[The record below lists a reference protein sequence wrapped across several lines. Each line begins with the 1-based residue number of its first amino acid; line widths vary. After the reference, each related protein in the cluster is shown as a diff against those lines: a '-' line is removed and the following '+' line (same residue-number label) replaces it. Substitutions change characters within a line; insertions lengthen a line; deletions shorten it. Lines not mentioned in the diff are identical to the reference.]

1 MEWNLKDRKEL
12 TKINIR
18 QTDRQNRRNMMHV
31 CTLSYWLDEPHLH
44 YSNLYVCLCLC
55 LCVSISVWLLAR
67 WAMPSRLQPTCV
79 PVSVCVCV
87 CVCVSVSLYRTLSY
101 WLDEPRLH
109 DSSLY
114 VPALPAEY
122 QAQLLV
128 TVFQSQTVSIT
139 VQSLVTAPC
148 RLWVRRWGRRMLD
161 GHAGSAVKVLVAIP
175 YSVVVARN
183 GYIRNVVV

>member
-31 CTLSYWLDEPHLH
+31 C
-44 YSNLYVCLCLC
+44 
-55 LCVSISVWLLAR
+55 
-67 WAMPSRLQPTCV
+67 
-79 PVSVCVCV
+79 
-87 CVCVSVSLYRTLSY
+87 TLSY

-139 VQSLVTAPC
+139 IQSLVIAPC
-148 RLWVRRWGRRMLD
+148 RLWVRR
-161 GHAGSAVKVLVAIP
+161 
-175 YSVVVARN
+175 
-183 GYIRNVVV
+183 